1 MIRSITKSLQQ
12 IASCVKF
19 TTYCNFSVEEVI
31 ENSIK
36 PQTIVVKKLMLLPKI
51 EARKNRGET
60 KIYLDSNKQKKKSM
74 HR

>member
-19 TTYCNFSVEEVI
+19 TIYCNFSVKEVI

-36 PQTIVVKKLMLLPKI
+36 EHTIVVKKLILLPKI
-51 EARKNRGET
+51 KARKNRGE
-60 KIYLDSNKQKKKSM
+60 KQKYLDRNKQKISM